1 MKKSVLLIGPFLF
14 SMALQGG
21 VKTLKGGVRSIQGGV
36 KSLIVAEKPVTKT
49 VQFSIFKQ
57 SAYSGKLY
65 KQSKAKVFLSI
76 WKCNGNNEEIV
87 WSSTIDAG
95 KLTNYPT
102 EAKALFREITLHN
115 IKERKETLIAG
126 YKITYDSKGSKLSY
140 ERGNV
145 VNIGDTVNTLKIPI

>member
-21 VKTLKGGVRSIQGGV
+21 VKTLKGGVRSLQGEV
-36 KSLIVAEKPVTKT
+36 KNLIVEKPVTKT
-49 VQFSIFKQ
+49 VQFAIFKQ
-57 SAYSGKLY
+57 SGYSGKLY

-95 KLTNYPT
+95 NLKNYPI
-102 EAKALFREITLHN
+102 EAKALFREVTLHN

-145 VNIGDTVNTLKIPI
+145 INVGDTVNTLKIPI